1 MIFGTV
7 SGYFDHN
14 ATTPVAPEVVEAVA
28 RALSDTYGNA
38 SSVHAYGQRAKAAL
52 DDARGAVAALVGAEP
67 AEVVFTGS
75 GTESDNF
82 ALRGAAEALASRGRR
97 RIITTAIE
105 HEAVL
110 NTARHLEK
118 RGFALTILPVTSDG
132 VVTVDALRGAI
143 GPDVAIVSVIHAN
156 NEIGTI
162 QPVVELSAVA
172 H

>member
-1 MIFGTV
+1 MIFPTV

-28 RALSDTYGNA
+28 HALSDTYGNA

-52 DDARGAVAALVGAEP
+52 DSARGSVAALLGAEP

-82 ALRGAAEALASRGRR
+82 ALRGAAEALAARGRR
-97 RIITTAIE
+97 RVVTTAIE

-118 RGFALTILPVTSDG
+118 RGIELTVLPVSSDG
-132 VVTVDALRGAI
+132 VVTVDALRAAI
-143 GPDVAIVSVIHAN
+143 GPDVAIVSIMRAN
-156 NEIGTI
+156 NE
-162 QPVVELSAVA
+162 
-172 H
+172 